1 MKKTFLSS
9 VLALTMG
16 FSGHVMAQQ
25 APAPTNYQ
33 ISGVMRVM
41 YVSDKQGAAG
51 TISYLSQDASRITIR
66 GTEALGDGL
75 RAVFFIDTGIS
86 PDAPAAT
93 TIGDRASRFGLGNKY
108 VLWEVGR
115 SKHSAATT
123 LDNYDPQDA
132 ASPGSSISTIHSN
145 QGNRINNATFVTITP
160 LAGLS
165 ITYDHAFSETA
176 GTPATIGAGVEYK
189 TPNFDVK
196 VGHYDNKLSGANASQ
211 TTNYGAKYRFGK
223 AQLWLLHSDDK
234 VSNVS
239 STGTTV
245 GVSYKIAEPTTVFVS
260 SGKKNAATSATDI
273 EAVNVGV
280 WHALSKRTQLEFR
293 FREDSSDTVSLN
305 RKQLTAGVTHR
316 Y

>member
-1 MKKTFLSS
+1 MKKIFLSTGM
-9 VLALTMG
+9 VLTMG
-16 FSGHVMAQQ
+16 FAVHAMAQQ
-25 APAPTNYQ
+25 APTNYQ
-33 ISGVMRVM
+33 LSGVMRVM

-51 TISYLSQDASRITIR
+51 AINYLSQDASRITIR
-66 GTEALGDGL
+66 GTEQLGDGL

-86 PDAPAAT
+86 PDTPAAT

-123 LDNYDPQDA
+123 LDNYDAQDA

-145 QGNRINNATFVTITP
+145 QGNRINNGTFITITP

-165 ITYDHAFSETA
+165 VTFDHALSEAA
-176 GTPATIGAGVEYK
+176 GTPATRGAGVEYK

-196 VGHYDNKLSGANASQ
+196 VGHYDNGLSASTASQ

-223 AQLWLLHSDDK
+223 AQLWFLHSGDK
-234 VSNVS
+234 VLNVD

-245 GVSYKIAEPTTVFVS
+245 GISYKLTEPTTVFVS
-260 SGKKNAATSATDI
+260 SGKKNAATSVTDI

-280 WHALSKRTQLEFR
+280 WHALSKRTQLELR

-305 RKQLTAGVTHR
+305 RRQVTAGVTHR
-316 Y
+316 F